1 MSAAHLVSFGFAEP
15 PHVPQQELAQ
25 LQSRAL
31 GLEGGARGMFERVVA
46 ASGIDSRGVAA
57 DVRTI
62 LDQSTAARMRLFA
75 QHAPPVATA
84 AARTALARAGVSPG
98 RVTDLVVVTCTGF
111 VAPGLHSDLVESL
124 GLSPSVRPLQIGFMG
139 CFGGIA
145 ALRAA
150 RNAAAA
156 DAEAVVLVVAVEL
169 CSLHFRRSGAPDA
182 LVSFALFADGAS
194 AAVVAGEDAG
204 LAPLALLEDPRTE
217 LLGGRRL
224 MGWTVEDDG
233 FAMTLGKAV
242 PDEIARH
249 VAEAADGV
257 GRSVA
262 VHPGGLAII
271 DAVERGLGRSGGR
284 DFTDAREVLRTTGNT
299 SSGAVLRVAERVLS
313 RNQRPIGCETAL
325 QPAGAS
331 GSQPLPAAGCRV
343 DLMAFGPG
351 LVADRIAAVGME

>member
-1 MSAAHLVSFGFAEP
+1 
-15 PHVPQQELAQ
+15 
-25 LQSRAL
+25 AL
-31 GLEGGARGMFERVVA
+31 E
-46 ASGIDSRGVAA
+46 
-57 DVRTI
+57 
-62 LDQSTAARMRLFA
+62 
-75 QHAPPVATA
+75 
-84 AARTALARAGVSPG
+84 RAGVSLS

-111 VAPGLHSDLVESL
+111 AAPGLHSDLVESL
-124 GLSPSVRPLQIGFMG
+124 GLPSSIRPLQIGFMG

-156 DAEAVVLVVAVEL
+156 DADAVVLVVAVEL
-169 CSLHFRRSGAPDA
+169 CSLHFRRSCAPDA

-204 LAPLALLEDPRTE
+204 LAPVALLEDPRTK

-257 GRSVA
+257 GGAVA

-271 DAVERGLGRSGGR
+271 EAVERGLGRRGSG
-284 DFTDAREVLRTTGNT
+284 DFADAREVLRTTGNT

-313 RNQRPIGCETAL
+313 RNQRPVGCEAAL
-325 QPAGAS
+325 QPVGAPGPS
-331 GSQPLPAAGCRV
+331 VPRAAGSRV

-351 LVADRIAAVGME
+351 LVADRIAAIGAD